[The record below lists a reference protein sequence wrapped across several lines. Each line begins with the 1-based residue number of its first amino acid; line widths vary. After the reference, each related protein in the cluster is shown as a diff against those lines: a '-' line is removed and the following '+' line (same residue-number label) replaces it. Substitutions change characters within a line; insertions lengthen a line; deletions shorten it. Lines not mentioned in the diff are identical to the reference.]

1 MAKNLMPEVA
11 KLLGVEL
18 EEEFNI
24 VESNIYVD
32 CMLVR
37 YMLNTKGLFYYSEA
51 QKSWQSAADFILL
64 NLLTGKKTIKKLP
77 WKPKANEDYFYVGWL
92 YDGEHWR
99 FCIETTYFDATE
111 TRDNL
116 NVDTGNCFRT
126 HEEAEAAQF
135 DVFERLT
142 GKKWE
147 EVFGCKAGEAE

>member
-1 MAKNLMPEVA
+1 MVKNLMPEVA

-18 EEEFNI
+18 GEAFYI
-24 VESNIYVD
+24 KDFGTLYRFT
-32 CMLVR
+32 L
-37 YMLNTKGLFYYSEA
+37 KGLEYQNDDDKRWYRISSCLIE
-51 QKSWQSAADFILL
+51 DLI
-64 NLLTGKKTIKKLP
+64 NGEREIKKP
-77 WKPKANEDYFYVGWL
+77 PFIPKANEDYFYVGWL

-126 HEEAEAAQF
+126 REEAEAAQF

>member
-18 EEEFNI
+18 GEEFYI
-24 VESNIYVD
+24 KDLGTLYRFT
-32 CMLVR
+32 L
-37 YMLNTKGLFYYSEA
+37 KGLEYQNDDKRWYRISCCLIE
-51 QKSWQSAADFILL
+51 DLI
-64 NLLTGKKTIKKLP
+64 TGKREIKKRP
-77 WKPKANEDYFYVGWL
+77 FIPKANEDYFYVSWL

-142 GKKWE
+142 GKKWD
-147 EVFGCKAGEAE
+147 EVHGKAGEAE